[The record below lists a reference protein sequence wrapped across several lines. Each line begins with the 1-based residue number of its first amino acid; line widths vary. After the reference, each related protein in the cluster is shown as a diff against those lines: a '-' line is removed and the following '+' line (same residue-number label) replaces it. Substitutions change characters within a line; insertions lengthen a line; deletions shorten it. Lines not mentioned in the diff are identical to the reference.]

1 MVDQGQRSEDIQAPQ
16 RGSLCCCKYM
26 CVSIVTMSIVTTSVV
41 QEHSL
46 TYEVLRKLSP
56 LEAELLKDPSIRARI
71 KFRFSGPEFP
81 PFILF
86 KIFTSTQSDGAGGV
100 CYLSG
105 RKMIK
110 PASVVSSCLY

>member
-1 MVDQGQRSEDIQAPQ
+1 MY
-16 RGSLCCCKYM
+16 C
-26 CVSIVTMSIVTTSVV
+26 VV

-56 LEAELLKDPSIRARI
+56 LEAELLKDPAIRARI

-86 KIFTSTQSDGAGGV
+86 KIFTSTQSAGQGAGGV

-110 PASVVSSCLY
+110 PASEVTVMYVTHSLHTVAPTGS